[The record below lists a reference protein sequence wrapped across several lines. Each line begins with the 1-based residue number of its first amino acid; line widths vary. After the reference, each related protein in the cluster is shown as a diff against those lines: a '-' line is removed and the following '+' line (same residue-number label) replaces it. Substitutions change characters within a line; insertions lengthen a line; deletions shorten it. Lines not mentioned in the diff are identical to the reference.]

1 MLDSATVERGSSLK
15 SLLVARPADNAAMLI
30 IKAELG
36 NLKQTR
42 WRLFAAELAISNVR
56 ADAVLTTVST
66 QDKELFDF
74 PNVQYLFGLHDVRQ
88 WET

>member
-15 SLLVARPADNAAMLI
+15 SLLVARPADNSAMLI

-42 WRLFAAELAISNVR
+42 WRLLAAELAISNVR
-56 ADAVLTTVST
+56 ADAVLAAVST
-66 QDKELFDF
+66 QDKELLDF
-74 PNVQYLFGLHDVRQ
+74 PNVQHVFGLRDVR
-88 WET
+88 